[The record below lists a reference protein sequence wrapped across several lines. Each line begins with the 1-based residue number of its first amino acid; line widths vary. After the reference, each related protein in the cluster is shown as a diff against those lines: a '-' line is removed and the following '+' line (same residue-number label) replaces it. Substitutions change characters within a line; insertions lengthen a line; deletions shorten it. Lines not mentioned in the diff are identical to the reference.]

1 MKLGLRG
8 SLLLFWGLGGC
19 AHRQAAPPV
28 APEATPSAPQSAAAP
43 AASTSGPLE
52 RAEWRPLFEAQH
64 VSGTIAVYDSND
76 GKLACSDVALCTRPV
91 LPASTFKIANTMIGL
106 ETSVLEDAETKM
118 PWDGKDYAVADWNHD
133 NTLRTAIRV
142 SCVPCFQAVAREVGA
157 ARMKEWVD
165 RLDYGNRDISGGID
179 QFWLRG
185 GLRISPIQQIDFLRR
200 FDENKLPISHRTSE
214 IVHDVLTLDV
224 GPEHVLIGKTGL
236 QEPPNSEQLT
246 AWFVG
251 FVELGKRRV
260 FFATLINH
268 ADAGIDVKPLR
279 RRVTESVLRS
289 IGALPADAARAPVD

>member
-1 MKLGLRG
+1 MKSGLHGVGFVLGL
-8 SLLLFWGLGGC
+8 FGC
-19 AHRQAAPPV
+19 AHNQAPP
-28 APEATPSAPQSAAAP
+28 ASAAATPAVSASAP
-43 AASTSGPLE
+43 AAAPVPAGPLE
-52 RAEWRPLFEAQH
+52 RAEWRSHFDALH
-64 VSGTIAVYDSND
+64 VSGTIAVYDSAD

-91 LPASTFKIANTMIGL
+91 LPASTFKIANSMIGL
-106 ETSVLEDAETKM
+106 EIGVLEDAETKM
-118 PWDGKDYAVADWNHD
+118 PWDGKEYPVAEWNRD
-133 NTLRTAIRV
+133 NTLRSAIRV

-157 ARMKEWVD
+157 ARMKEWLD
-165 RLDYGNRDISGGID
+165 RLDYGNHDMSGGID

-185 GLRISPIQQIDFLRR
+185 GMRISPVQQIDFLRR
-200 FDENKLPISHRTSE
+200 FEDGKLPISHRTSE

-251 FVELGKRRV
+251 FVEFGKRNV

-268 ADAGIDVKPLR
+268 ADAGVDVKPLR

-289 IGALPADAARAPVD
+289 IGALPADAARPPAD